1 MADNTKSYASHFINT
16 GLIGDAEETAKF
28 NMAMDFVLRHIEKP
42 EPELV
47 RTAFAN
53 APPEVLEYFAQ
64 DKWFQIAKKQSDVP
78 VYSHIAREILLE
90 RIVLGG
96 TERK

>member
-1 MADNTKSYASHFINT
+1 MDAKSYAQVVLEA
-16 GLIGDAEETAKF
+16 GLVGDAAETTRF
-28 NMAMDFVLRHIEKP
+28 NLAMDFILRNITKP

-47 RTAFAN
+47 RAAFAN
-53 APPEVLEYFAQ
+53 APIEIIEYFAQ

-78 VYSHIAREILLE
+78 IYSHIAREILIE
-90 RIVLGG
+90 RVVLGG